1 MSLPEPRAG
10 LRGGK
15 VVRPHPAE
23 PLAPAGPTTSSAQ
36 GDEGLVMFCVRV
48 TPALRRR
55 LKLASAFSGVSLQ
68 ALAAAA
74 LEAVCREHDM

>member
-1 MSLPEPRAG
+1 MSLPEPRSG

-23 PLAPAGPTTSSAQ
+23 PLAPAAPATTSGQ
-36 GDEGLVMFCVRV
+36 GDQGLVMFCVRV

-55 LKLASAFSGVSLQ
+55 LKLASATSGASLQ
-68 ALAAAA
+68 SLATTA